1 MRRNP
6 LFKCNRTCRMCAY
19 SFGNTCEVFEG
30 ITRNP
35 RARAL
40 KCRAY
45 EFVVTHIKRLC
56 LAFFG
61 NRKEKG
67 ND

>member
-1 MRRNP
+1 MRRDP
-6 LFKCNRTCRMCAY
+6 LFKCNRTCRMCSY
-19 SFGNTCEVFEG
+19 YRGDTCEVYEG

-45 EFVVTHIKRLC
+45 EYVVTYCQKLC

-61 NRKEKG
+61 NRKEQA
-67 ND
+67 